1 MVVGV
6 CGVWRSDE
14 GAYMLSCESMLRHGS
29 VQRMHL
35 QAMVLRV
42 FPLNLHLVWILS
54 PGRRCGC
61 WFSWPMV
68 HALDPFPV
76 FLTLDAG
83 LSMYRSCCYSAN
95 AKLIVDRF
103 RTRRS
108 WYESDARLAPCS
120 EHDGGCDRLMSASL
134 VLESCA
140 DAQKGE
146 GRD

>member
-1 MVVGV
+1 
-6 CGVWRSDE
+6 
-14 GAYMLSCESMLRHGS
+14 MLSCVGTVCYGMALGNECIAGHGIASISTQYTSGMDSGSWQALWML
-29 VQRMHL
+29 
-35 QAMVLRV
+35 VL
-42 FPLNLHLVWILS
+42 LS
-54 PGRRCGC
+54 
-61 WFSWPMV
+61 MV

-83 LSMYRSCCYSAN
+83 LSMYRSCCYSTN

-108 WYESDARLAPCS
+108 WYESDMRLAPCS
-120 EHDGGCDRLMSASL
+120 EHDGGYDRSMSVSL